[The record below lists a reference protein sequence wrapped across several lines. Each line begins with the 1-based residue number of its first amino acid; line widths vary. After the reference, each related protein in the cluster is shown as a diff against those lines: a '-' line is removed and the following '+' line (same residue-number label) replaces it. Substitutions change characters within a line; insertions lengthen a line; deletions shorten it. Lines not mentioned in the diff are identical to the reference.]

1 MGANS
6 VEGGCIGYVMA
17 PTVNDKDGGPNELDT
32 ENGRDWTPLLLPMP
46 RPALLLLDGVEIEAG
61 PEIRPSGVTD
71 VVLPPETTTP
81 PPLVVGGVG
90 VGGILST

>member
-6 VEGGCIGYVMA
+6 DVEGGCIGYVIA
-17 PTVNDKDGGPNELDT
+17 PTVNDKDGGPNELDN
-32 ENGRDWTPLLLPMP
+32 ENGRDWTPLLLPV
-46 RPALLLLDGVEIEAG
+46 LLDGVEIETG

-71 VVLPPETTTP
+71 VVVPV
-81 PPLVVGGVG
+81 PPLLVVV

>member
-46 RPALLLLDGVEIEAG
+46 VPLLLLDGVEIEAG

-71 VVLPPETTTP
+71 VVLHPVTTTP

>member
-6 VEGGCIGYVMA
+6 DVEGGCIGYVIA

-32 ENGRDWTPLLLPMP
+32 ENGRDWTPLLLPV
-46 RPALLLLDGVEIEAG
+46 LLDGVEIETG

-71 VVLPPETTTP
+71 VVVPV
-81 PPLVVGGVG
+81 PPLLVVV

>member
-6 VEGGCIGYVMA
+6 DVEGGCIGYVIA

-32 ENGRDWTPLLLPMP
+32 ENGRDWTPLLLPV
-46 RPALLLLDGVEIEAG
+46 LLDGVEIETG

-71 VVLPPETTTP
+71 VVVPAV
-81 PPLVVGGVG
+81 PPLLVVVVV